1 MDESG
6 DFYGYKFP
14 SESLESNLEPQY
26 PVQRRCT
33 VRGCGQMLDAA
44 SPNKM
49 CESCRGKHRVYASTK
64 RARRKLEKAA
74 ISGQTIIPIEQIP
87 GSTAWMPGNGNVNEE
102 DHTDS
107 QPNGQSI
114 EPMDPP
120 PQTFTT
126 AFASE
131 ALPQSGTSATE
142 SSWDASTIDPR
153 LFRSQSNSSSSE
165 LAGALTLPAP
175 TKSSTHYKP
184 PANEYSEGEAL
195 EQRTS
200 YYRDPPPEAPPKK
213 RKRRAPSIAL
223 SEVPATN
230 EDGTPLSPR
239 FCSVKGCKTIIAGS
253 YAYKMCEPCR
263 NRYRSYGI
271 TKRAKWKAERAAFEQ
286 ELETLRE
293 VEDERRKGA
302 GLAPLSES
310 PEDLQAWEMSI
321 IDEKVTVPQDISG
334 LLTAYSSLSPATLI
348 RATGSQQPIGSTL
361 VPTASTSADQPTA
374 AAVNH
379 FFHTV
384 PVLPPRMCTVSHCH
398 KILPGHYMFKRCE
411 QHRLQNRHHS
421 KLKRVR
427 EKVVKSAGP
436 PEGSIG
442 ETFEQG
448 REDSMDPE
456 DEKIEDNG
464 AESEQDVA
472 NIPFIP
478 DKEGRRSYGCTAKD
492 CHNLIGP
499 GVRWRMCDPCRVQRK
514 ALQARR
520 RAEVEQELRSAEK
533 AWQLQ
538 AQTDATTSNSPSG
551 HTPVARM
558 NGIDAGMTNLSST
571 RDASIEGGKNANH
584 PIANADE
591 SPMGCLTPNVEE
603 TRSLFLDGVEPNPE
617 LSAPGA
623 VEAAVNEA
631 ESISVAPT
639 TPATD
644 PKTER
649 QGSKGSSKK
658 IDDKEAPLFTPI
670 IGDPIASA
678 TNDDVP
684 PVRKKRKKK
693 ADEASTSPV
702 PPSTPAPAPKAST
715 SAPPQHHPETSH
727 PIPYPYPPP
736 IHAQYPYPYYLPPYP
751 YGLPPPAPSGSG
763 EYPLYANAQPYMHP
777 YPYPY
782 PPPYPM
788 PHSQYPY
795 PSRYYPPYG
804 TGHYPSYSRPV
815 AGSSSVSAPV
825 PPGPF
830 IPTPAQTVQQS
841 SSQPSSSTKTS
852 SVKQSS
858 PQTKPAASSNLPA
871 SSSSTQPSLSATQSG
886 NLPTVTMPPPP
897 PHPHHNVFRPSPY
910 TSMSTEPPLITDP
923 AAQTS
928 TSQNRSFNY
937 YNPDAK
943 VRKRKPAD
951 GELHILIQVP
961 RGAPAPSSTTLTN
974 RFMKEPATREVS
986 MDSLELQTAP
996 AAPVIQ
1002 NLPSNSGPAPTNNE
1016 PTTPPAR
1023 ACANKSCHR
1032 TIPRN
1037 VQGTMCEKCK
1047 AKIKKHQA
1055 KARQK
1060 YKLEPRKAIVATSI
1074 GGATKN

>member
-14 SESLESNLEPQY
+14 SESLESNLDLQY
-26 PVQRRCT
+26 SAQRRCT
-33 VRGCGQMLDAA
+33 VRGCGQMLDAN

-49 CESCRGKHRVYASTK
+49 CESCRGKHRRYASTK

-87 GSTAWMPGNGNVNEE
+87 GSTAWMPGNASVNEE
-102 DHTDS
+102 DNQPDS
-107 QPNGQSI
+107 QSI

-120 PQTFTT
+120 PQTFTA

-131 ALPQSGTSATE
+131 ALSQPGTS

-175 TKSSTHYKP
+175 TKSNHYKP
-184 PANEYSEGEAL
+184 PTNEYSEGEPL
-195 EQRTS
+195 EPRAS
-200 YYRDPPPEAPPKK
+200 YYRDPPPEPPPKK
-213 RKRRAPSIAL
+213 RKRRAPSVVL
-223 SEVPATN
+223 PEVPTTN
-230 EDGTPLSPR
+230 EDGTPSLPPR

-293 VEDERRKGA
+293 VEDEKRKNA

-321 IDEKVTVPQDISG
+321 IDEKVTVPQDITG

-348 RATGSQQPIGSTL
+348 RATGSQQPIGSPL
-361 VPTASTSADQPTA
+361 VSTSSTAADQPAA

-379 FFHTV
+379 FFPPV

-448 REDSMDPE
+448 RDDSADPE
-456 DEKIEDNG
+456 DEKIEDIG
-464 AESEQDVA
+464 AESETDISSV
-472 NIPFIP
+472 PFIP
-478 DKEGRRSYGCTAKD
+478 DKEGRRSYSCTAKD

-514 ALQARR
+514 ALQARH
-520 RAEVEQELRSAEK
+520 RAEVEQELRNAEK
-533 AWQLQ
+533 AWRLQ
-538 AQTDATTSNSPSG
+538 AQTDAMASASPSV
-551 HTPVARM
+551 HTPVAGTS
-558 NGIDAGMTNLSST
+558 GIDADMANVSGTG
-571 RDASIEGGKNANH
+571 DALINSGENANQ
-584 PIANADE
+584 PIAKAGE

-603 TRSLFLDGVEPNPE
+603 PRSLFLNGVEPNPE

-623 VEAAVNEA
+623 VEVAVQEADSILAAP
-631 ESISVAPT
+631 I
-639 TPATD
+639 TPAID
-644 PKTER
+644 NTER
-649 QGSKGSSKK
+649 QGPNESPKQ
-658 IDDKEAPLFTPI
+658 ITDKEAMLFTPTV
-670 IGDPIASA
+670 GEPIPSA
-678 TNDDVP
+678 TNDGVP
-684 PVRKKRKKK
+684 PARKKRKKK
-693 ADEASTSPV
+693 TDGVSTSPI
-702 PPSTPAPAPKAST
+702 PPTTPAPAPKAST
-715 SAPPQHHPETSH
+715 SASSQHHPEASH
-727 PIPYPYPPP
+727 PIAYPYPPP
-736 IHAQYPYPYYLPPYP
+736 MPAQYPYPYYIPPYS
-751 YGLPPPAPSGSG
+751 YGMPPPAPAGSG
-763 EYPLYANAQPYMHP
+763 EYPVYANAQPYMHP

-782 PPPYPM
+782 PPPYPI
-788 PHSQYPY
+788 PPSQYPY

-804 TGHYPSYSRPV
+804 AGHYPSYSRPV
-815 AGSSSVSAPV
+815 TGSSSVSAPV

-852 SVKQSS
+852 SAKQSS
-858 PQTKPAASSNLPA
+858 PQTKPAASSNPPT
-871 SSSSTQPSLSATQSG
+871 SSNSTQPTLPTAQSG
-886 NLPTVTMPPPP
+886 NLPTAMPPPP

-923 AAQTS
+923 AVQAS

-943 VRKRKPAD
+943 VRKRKAVD
-951 GELHILIQVP
+951 GELNILIQVP

-974 RFMKEPATREVS
+974 RFMKEPATKEVS
-986 MDSLELQTAP
+986 MDSLEIQTVPTAP
-996 AAPVIQ
+996 VVE
-1002 NLPSNSGPAPTNNE
+1002 NLPSNPRPAPADNE
-1016 PTTPPAR
+1016 PTTLPAR
-1023 ACANKSCHR
+1023 ACANNKSCNR
-1032 TIPRN
+1032 TIPGN
-1037 VQGTMCEKCK
+1037 VQGTLCEKCK
-1047 AKIKKHQA
+1047 IRIKKHQA
-1055 KARQK
+1055 KAKQK

-1074 GGATKN
+1074 GGATK